1 MLLPVERS
9 LSQMK
14 RGSCLTST
22 LPLAAFACVL
32 FNCFLLEAQPVSKRT
47 TTAPHTLE
55 GDIPPPRFPNGAQ
68 PIVRDAR
75 MQIATVSGYRERDGL
90 TEGTRH
96 VTVPAGQRSTL
107 PNMFRRLAQAAIVLA
122 ALALLAFTWHCD
134 EAWFDRHVFLPQQFF
149 IPASRGIVF
158 WSRTMAAVSASLLLL
173 LVPFLPRGAPARRL
187 LVAVLL
193 TLPAAEGL
201 LRWRMDRL
209 IRPYLLT
216 AMDAL
221 TASHPRYG
229 ITLAASI
236 DRVQPLSGRPIR
248 FRTDGEG
255 RRISDAAVDS
265 ALPSLVFIGESTVAG
280 FGLQWEESFP
290 ALLGARLH
298 LQVVNLASPAYRAD
312 QSWLRLNDA
321 LPSLEHPVA
330 VVGIFM
336 PGLIGRSF
344 AGQRH
349 PRARP
354 SPSGGVE
361 IVPPEPPTLLQQS
374 GMYRLWRHLYWSDAE
389 VEEALQSLA
398 AVLRDMAA
406 LANARG
412 AACICLVTGRTPQW
426 MLRELFEGPAL
437 DYVVVE
443 VLEKELLAE
452 GHPGPAG
459 SVRVADALEARL
471 RTRIANQ

>member
-1 MLLPVERS
+1 
-9 LSQMK
+9 
-14 RGSCLTST
+14 
-22 LPLAAFACVL
+22 
-32 FNCFLLEAQPVSKRT
+32 
-47 TTAPHTLE
+47 
-55 GDIPPPRFPNGAQ
+55 
-68 PIVRDAR
+68 
-75 MQIATVSGYRERDGL
+75 MQIATVSGYRERDGR

-96 VTVPAGQRSTL
+96 VTVSSGQRSTL
-107 PNMFRRLAQAAIVLA
+107 PDMFRRLAQAAIVLA

-149 IPASRGIVF
+149 IPASRGIIF
-158 WSRTMAAVSASLLLL
+158 WSRTMAAASASILLL
-173 LVPFLPRGAPARRL
+173 LVPFLPRGASARRL

-193 TLPAAEGL
+193 TLPAAEVL
-201 LRWRMDRL
+201 LRWRMGRL
-209 IRPYLLT
+209 IRPDLLT

-255 RRISDAAVDS
+255 RRISDAAVDP
-265 ALPSLVFIGESTVAG
+265 ALPSLVFTGESTVAG

-298 LQVVNLASPAYRAD
+298 LQVINLASPAYRAD
-312 QSWLRLNDA
+312 QSWLRLKDA
-321 LPSLEHPVA
+321 LPRLEHPVA
-330 VVGIFM
+330 VIGVFM
-336 PGLIGRSF
+336 PGLVGRSF

-389 VEEALQSLA
+389 VEEGLRSLA
-398 AVLRDMAA
+398 VVLRDMAA

-412 AACICLVTGRTPQW
+412 APCIFLVTGRTPQW
-426 MLRELFEGPAL
+426 MLRELFEAPAL

-443 VLEKELLAE
+443 VPEKELLAE

-459 SVRVADALEARL
+459 SIRIADALEARL
-471 RTRIANQ
+471 RTRIANR

>member
-1 MLLPVERS
+1 
-9 LSQMK
+9 
-14 RGSCLTST
+14 
-22 LPLAAFACVL
+22 
-32 FNCFLLEAQPVSKRT
+32 
-47 TTAPHTLE
+47 
-55 GDIPPPRFPNGAQ
+55 
-68 PIVRDAR
+68 

-134 EAWFDRHVFLPQQFF
+134 EAWFDKHFFLPQQFF

-173 LVPFLPRGAPARRL
+173 LVPFLPRGASARRL

-209 IRPYLLT
+209 IRPDLLT

-265 ALPSLVFIGESTVAG
+265 ALPSLVFIG
-280 FGLQWEESFP
+280 
-290 ALLGARLH
+290 
-298 LQVVNLASPAYRAD
+298 
-312 QSWLRLNDA
+312 
-321 LPSLEHPVA
+321 SLEHPVA

-389 VEEALQSLA
+389 VDEALQSLA

>member
-1 MLLPVERS
+1 
-9 LSQMK
+9 
-14 RGSCLTST
+14 
-22 LPLAAFACVL
+22 
-32 FNCFLLEAQPVSKRT
+32 
-47 TTAPHTLE
+47 
-55 GDIPPPRFPNGAQ
+55 
-68 PIVRDAR
+68 
-75 MQIATVSGYRERDGL
+75 
-90 TEGTRH
+90 
-96 VTVPAGQRSTL
+96 
-107 PNMFRRLAQAAIVLA
+107 MFRRWAQAAIILA
-122 ALALLAFTWHCD
+122 ALALLLFTWHCD
-134 EAWFDRHVFLPQQFF
+134 ETWFDKHVFLPQQFF

-158 WSRTMAAVSASLLLL
+158 WSRTMAAASAVLLLL
-173 LVPFLPRGAPARRL
+173 LVRFLPRGPPARRL
-187 LVAVLL
+187 LVVVLL

-201 LRWRMDRL
+201 LRWRMGRL
-209 IRPYLLT
+209 IRPDLLA

-229 ITLAASI
+229 LTLAASI

-255 RRISDAAVDS
+255 RRISDAAIDP
-265 ALPSLVFIGESTVAG
+265 ALPSLVFTGESTVAG

-312 QSWLRLNDA
+312 QSWLRLKDA
-321 LPSLEHPVA
+321 LPTLEHPAA
-330 VVGIFM
+330 VVGVFM
-336 PGLIGRSF
+336 PGLVGRSF
-344 AGQRH
+344 AGQPH

-361 IVPPEPPTLLQQS
+361 IVPPEPPTFLQQS

-389 VEEALQSLA
+389 LEEGLRSLA
-398 AVLRDMAA
+398 LVLREMSA
-406 LANARG
+406 LAKARG
-412 AACICLVTGRTPQW
+412 APCIFLVTGRTPQW
-426 MLRELFEGPAL
+426 MLRELFETSAL

-443 VLEKELLAE
+443 VPEGELLAE

-459 SVRVADALEARL
+459 SIRIADALEARL

>member
-1 MLLPVERS
+1 LLNV
-9 LSQMK
+9 
-14 RGSCLTST
+14 
-22 LPLAAFACVL
+22 
-32 FNCFLLEAQPVSKRT
+32 
-47 TTAPHTLE
+47 
-55 GDIPPPRFPNGAQ
+55 
-68 PIVRDAR
+68 
-75 MQIATVSGYRERDGL
+75 
-90 TEGTRH
+90 
-96 VTVPAGQRSTL
+96 
-107 PNMFRRLAQAAIVLA
+107 FRRLAQAVIVLA

-134 EAWFDRHVFLPQQFF
+134 EGWFDKHVFLPQQFF

-158 WSRTMAAVSASLLLL
+158 WSRTMAAASALLLLL
-173 LVPFLPRGAPARRL
+173 LVPFLPRGASARRL

-201 LRWRMDRL
+201 LRWRMGRL
-209 IRPYLLT
+209 IRPDLLT

-229 ITLAASI
+229 LTLAASI
-236 DRVQPLSGRPIR
+236 DRVQPLSGRAIR

-255 RRISDAAVDS
+255 RRISDAAVDP
-265 ALPSLVFIGESTVAG
+265 ALPSLVFTGESTVAG

-312 QSWLRLNDA
+312 QSWLRLKDA
-321 LPSLEHPVA
+321 LPRLEHPVA

-336 PGLIGRSF
+336 PGLVGRSF

-349 PRARP
+349 PRVRP

-361 IVPPEPPTLLQQS
+361 IVPPEAPTLLQQS
-374 GMYRLWRHLYWSDAE
+374 GTYRLWRHLYWSDAE
-389 VEEALQSLA
+389 VEEG
-398 AVLRDMAA
+398 LRSITVVMNDMKAF
-406 LANARG
+406 ANARG
-412 AACICLVTGRTPQW
+412 AACIFLVTGRAPQW
-426 MLRELFEGPAL
+426 MLHELFEAPAL

-443 VLEKELLAE
+443 VPQTELLAE

-459 SVRVADALEARL
+459 SIRIADALETRL
-471 RTRIANQ
+471 RTTIANQ